1 MPPTT
6 APPAAQTTAN
16 ASAVARAVETNMAR
30 VIHGKAEAIRLAV
43 ITLLGSGHL
52 LLEDV
57 PGVGKTLFAKALAR
71 SIHGDLRRI
80 QGTPDLLPADL
91 TGVAVLDQREGSW
104 RFREGPLFANIVL
117 VDEINRATPRTQSA
131 LLEAMEERQV
141 SADGSTRVL
150 PDPFMVI
157 GTQNPHE
164 HHGTFPLVEAQRDR
178 FTMVLNLGMPERR
191 SELAILR
198 GEVGTD
204 MLDLITPVA
213 DTTSLRRAIDVVRTI
228 HVAEPI
234 AEYILDIVGA
244 TREHDQIELGASPRA
259 SLGLQ
264 RSAQANALIEGRAY
278 VVPDDVKAVAAP
290 ALAHR
295 VTTSGGFDL
304 TRSREIIEE
313 ILRRIPPPRG

>member
-6 APPAAQTTAN
+6 DQRPSTLTAT
-16 ASAVARAVETNMAR
+16 ASELARSIEANLAR
-30 VIHGKAEAIRLAV
+30 VIHGKPEAIRLAV
-43 ITLLGSGHL
+43 VTLLGSGHL

-57 PGVGKTLFAKALAR
+57 PGVGKTLFAKSLAR

-131 LLEAMEERQV
+131 LLEAMEERQI

-178 FTMVLNLGMPERR
+178 FTMVLNLGMPSRE

-204 MLDLITPVA
+204 MLDIIQPVA
-213 DTTSLRRAIDVVRTI
+213 DTASLRGAIDCVRTI
-228 HVAEPI
+228 HVADSVT
-234 AEYILDIVGA
+234 EYILDIVTE
-244 TREHDQIELGASPRA
+244 TRTSDQIELGASPRA
-259 SLGLQ
+259 SLSLQ
-264 RSAQANALIEGRAY
+264 RSAQAYALMEGRGH
-278 VVPDDVKAVAAP
+278 VLPDDVKAVAAP

-295 VTTSGGFDL
+295 ITTSGGFDL
-304 TRSREIIEE
+304 TRSRELIEE
-313 ILRRIPPPRG
+313 ILHRVPTPRG

>member
-6 APPAAQTTAN
+6 LPRHADTTSSASQVAQAIEQN
-16 ASAVARAVETNMAR
+16 LGR
-30 VIHGKAEAIRLAV
+30 VIHGKPEAIRLAV

-91 TGVAVLDQREGSW
+91 TGVAVLDPSDGTW

-131 LLEAMEERQV
+131 LLEAMEEGQIT
-141 SADGSTRVL
+141 ADGSTRVL

-178 FTMVLNLGMPERR
+178 FTMALDLGMPSRESER
-191 SELAILR
+191 AILR
-198 GEVGTD
+198 GEVGTGV
-204 MLDLITPVA
+204 LEHISPVA
-213 DTTSLRRAIDVVRTI
+213 DTAMLRAAIATVRQI
-228 HVAEPI
+228 HVADPVT
-234 AEYILDIVGA
+234 EYILDIVAA
-244 TREHDQIELGASPRA
+244 TRTHPQIELGASPRA
-259 SLGLQ
+259 ALSLQ
-264 RSAQANALIEGRAY
+264 RSAQAQALIEGRGY
-278 VVPDDVKAVAAP
+278 VIPDDVKGLAP
-290 ALAHR
+290 AALAHR
-295 VTTSGGFDL
+295 ITASDGFDL
-304 TRSREIIEE
+304 GRSRELLAG
-313 ILRRIPPPRG
+313 ILRQVPAPRA